1 MIIKADDAEK
11 GYDGTPLT
19 KAAYTFLNGT
29 SLPSGYTLEVTMTTD
44 STITNVGTKDNEI
57 ASVVVRNGSGADVTG
72 NYAITKKNGTLTV
85 NARPIELT
93 AGSKDKVY
101 DGTALTDN
109 SYRLTDGTL
118 AAGQSIKTVKVS
130 GSQTEVGSSPN
141 VIGTGSGDV
150 VIVDASDHDVTAN
163 YNITR
168 KNGTLTVTSAPVTI
182 SHTVTYDPNGKAAS
196 DMPADETVED
206 GETATEPAS
215 SPTVAPKVT
224 ETDTKTITT
233 TYTFVKWTTDREGEN
248 EYDFMMPVTENVVL
262 YAQWSESVAEEDKP
276 VTPIERT
283 KEFKVSDY
291 YGVYDAASHTVA
303 VTNLMEGD
311 IVEYSLDGETG
322 WTTEAPTYINITN
335 GAIPVYVR
343 VGNASTVKPAGSRI
357 RLLKA
362 PGAGITYS
370 DPVMATVT
378 IVPIEVYIKAKD
390 VSLQYGEVIPDTFEL
405 EAPPATLPGEEGQ
418 ISYTLSTDATDDSPA
433 GEYTIFLTAN
443 RIQGNY
449 IVYTENGKLTIGEI
463 DRNPADV
470 TATGYSGEYDGDS
483 HSVIV
488 TGTLPEDLVEYSIDG
503 GNTWSTEPPEETNV
517 TDGAV
522 VVDIRVTNPN
532 TTPGVITKQV
542 TIVITPKAVT
552 VTANDKTIGYGEALP
567 EFTAT
572 VTGTI
577 GEDTIDY
584 TISTTAVVGSVAGD
598 YPVTPAGEE
607 RQGNYKVTYVPATLT
622 ITPAIRP
629 GIKVT
634 SYTGEYDGD
643 KHTVMVDDNELLPGD
658 VVEYSVD
665 GGQTWTVEPPKVT
678 DVTTGEDGRSEVRVR
693 ITNVNS
699 DPQSTEAVLSFVK
712 IIPRKVVV
720 TAIDN
725 SKVEG
730 EKDPELTSKVE
741 GLLDGDAISY
751 QVGRAPGEEV
761 GQYAITPEGGVNQGN
776 YIVEYIP
783 ATFTI
788 TPKNDVTTPE
798 ETANDTEEDDSSDDF
813 GEQAIAE
820 EVVCKSPQTGEKSD
834 EVPGLLFILLAAGG
848 AALACVRK
856 RRNK

>member
-1 MIIKADDAEK
+1 MI
-11 GYDGTPLT
+11 
-19 KAAYTFLNGT
+19 
-29 SLPSGYTLEVTMTTD
+29 
-44 STITNVGTKDNEI
+44 
-57 ASVVVRNGSGADVTG
+57 RNGSGADVTG

-109 SYRLTDGTL
+109 SYLLTAGTL

-130 GSQTEVGSSPN
+130 GSRTEVGSSPN